1 MASTLSHRRP
11 RPAHSHRRR
20 RPARSLQA
28 FLISGL
34 VGAALLAIA
43 GVTTMTAA
51 VTDALRGAHTE
62 IVPPTGDLPPIAAA
76 AYVVVDGDTG
86 EPLAS
91 LNADQPRPVAS
102 LVKLMTARL
111 VLDAG
116 RLEAHGDRPA
126 AADHR

>member
-1 MASTLSHRRP
+1 MASTLSHRR
-11 RPAHSHRRR
+11 R
-20 RPARSLQA
+20 RPAPSLQA

-34 VGAALLAIA
+34 VALLAIA

-51 VTDALRGAHTE
+51 VTDTIRGPQAE

-86 EPLAS
+86 DPLAS
-91 LNADQPRPVAS
+91 YNADQPRPVAS
-102 LVKLMTARL
+102 LAKLMTARL

-116 RLEAHGDRPA
+116 QLENTATVPTLQVA
-126 AADHR
+126 